1 VRVLLGPA
9 LVWFIDR
16 RGTLETLLAKF
27 ASPFQPGE
35 LVVHSTHGIS
45 RYVGTRMLQADDGT
59 RTEYLQL
66 DYAEGHRVFVPVEHI
81 GRLSKHLGADT
92 ELARL
97 TTEVQHR
104 TPYSRPQ
111 KPK

>member
-1 VRVLLGPA
+1 MAFG
-9 LVWFIDR
+9 I
-16 RGTLETLLAKF
+16 GTMGVDYRMLLAKF

-66 DYAEGHRVFVPVEHI
+66 DYAEGHRVFVPVEHV
-81 GRLSKHLGADT
+81 GRLSKHHGADT
-92 ELARL
+92 TLARL
-97 TTEVQHR
+97 TAEVQHR